1 MLVTKNFKDKILHYE
16 KLLCD
21 SLTVMLNKIDVYV
34 VQNKYLLE
42 ISMKKKIRSVYMH
55 RALYYKNMLLER
67 VAEMC

>member
-42 ISMKKKIRSVYMH
+42 ISMKKKVGVYICIG
-55 RALYYKNMLLER
+55 LYITKTCY
-67 VAEMC
+67 